1 MKNPITVTTSNIS
14 QEIPSEEASL
24 CLPELF
30 SDIFISLRTI
40 LQQRSNLKMSQVQ
53 FPMNKNFN
61 PPVSWYM
68 MIDDWFFFETLLVIL
83 STHVVVVQS
92 FLSPLK
98 ACIKTSISNAAF
110 GGMLTNVKN

>member
-1 MKNPITVTTSNIS
+1 
-14 QEIPSEEASL
+14 
-24 CLPELF
+24 
-30 SDIFISLRTI
+30 
-40 LQQRSNLKMSQVQ
+40 MSQVY

-61 PPVSWYM
+61 PPVY

>member
-1 MKNPITVTTSNIS
+1 
-14 QEIPSEEASL
+14 
-24 CLPELF
+24 
-30 SDIFISLRTI
+30 
-40 LQQRSNLKMSQVQ
+40 MSQVY

-110 GGMLTNVKN
+110 GGMLTNVKNKCWMAFEESFNFRSLFSNQGLS